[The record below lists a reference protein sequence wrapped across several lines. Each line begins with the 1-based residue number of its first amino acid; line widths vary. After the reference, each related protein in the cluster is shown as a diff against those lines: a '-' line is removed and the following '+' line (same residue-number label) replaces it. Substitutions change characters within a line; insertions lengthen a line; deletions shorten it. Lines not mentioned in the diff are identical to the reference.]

1 MDPFAT
7 PEDIERVRGDFD
19 TRERDAAGELLEE
32 ASARLRVRVPG
43 IDDRIAGGSL
53 DPVIPKGIV
62 RRMVIDVLNN
72 PEQYV
77 SEQIDDAVYRFDP
90 ELLRR
95 RMTPTDDEVADLRP
109 RSGRRSPVGS
119 VRTRPVL

>member
-7 PEDIERVRGDFD
+7 PEDIERIRGDLD
-19 TRERDAAGELLEE
+19 TRERDAADELLEE
-32 ASARLRVRVPG
+32 ASARLRVRVRS
-43 IDDRIAGGSL
+43 IDDRIADGSL

-95 RMTPTDDEVADLRP
+95 RMVPTDDELADMRP
-109 RSGRRSPVGS
+109 PSQRRRPVSS
-119 VRTRPVL
+119 VPLRPVL

>member
-1 MDPFAT
+1 MDPFAN
-7 PEDIERVRGDFD
+7 PEDIQRVRGDLD
-19 TRERDAAGELLEE
+19 QRERDAAHELCEE
-32 ASARLRVRVPG
+32 ASARLRVRVPT
-43 IDDRIAGGSL
+43 IDDRIADGAL

-95 RMTPTDDEVADLRP
+95 RMVPTDDELADLRP
-109 RSGRRSPVGS
+109 VSQRRRPVSS
-119 VRTRPVL
+119 VPLRPVL